1 MIGIVIIIIL
11 LLTLILSVTN
21 FFRMKNIKKENQKN
35 LSLMDLAEFDN
46 LSPKIKEIYKLY
58 VLDAWIKF
66 FNSSLNKSFKI
77 NGLDTYYDNNK
88 DKLIELNNLYLEL
101 AVLSMEKNN
110 NMLNDSFKVFV
121 YNADLD
127 TLIKE
132 AKDMKAQMQIK

>member
-1 MIGIVIIIIL
+1 MIGIVIVIIL

-21 FFRMKNIKKENQKN
+21 FFRMRSIKKEQQKS

-58 VLDAWIKF
+58 VLDAWMKF
-66 FNSSLNKSFKI
+66 FNESLNKSFKI

-101 AVLSMEKNN
+101 AELSMEKNN
-110 NMLNDSFKVFV
+110 NLLNDSFKVFV

-127 TLIKE
+127 NLIKE
-132 AKDMKAQMQIK
+132 AKDVKAQMQIK

>member
-1 MIGIVIIIIL
+1 MIGIVIVIIL

-21 FFRMKNIKKENQKN
+21 FFRMRSIKKEQQKS

-58 VLDAWIKF
+58 VLDAWMKF
-66 FNSSLNKSFKI
+66 FNESLNKSFKI
-77 NGLDTYYDNNK
+77 NGLDTYYDDNK

-101 AVLSMEKNN
+101 AELSMEKNN

-127 TLIKE
+127 KLIKE

>member
-1 MIGIVIIIIL
+1 MIGIVIVIIL

-21 FFRMKNIKKENQKN
+21 FFRMRSIKKEQQKS

-58 VLDAWIKF
+58 VLDAWMKF
-66 FNSSLNKSFKI
+66 FNESLNKSFKI

-101 AVLSMEKNN
+101 AELSMEKNN

-127 TLIKE
+127 KLIKE

>member
-1 MIGIVIIIIL
+1 MIGIVIVIIL

-21 FFRMKNIKKENQKN
+21 FFRMRNIKKEQQKS

-58 VLDAWIKF
+58 VLDAWMKF
-66 FNSSLNKSFKI
+66 CNESLNKSFKI

-101 AVLSMEKNN
+101 AELSMEKNN
-110 NMLNDSFKVFV
+110 NLLNDSFKVFV

-127 TLIKE
+127 KLIKE

>member
-1 MIGIVIIIIL
+1 
-11 LLTLILSVTN
+11 
-21 FFRMKNIKKENQKN
+21 
-35 LSLMDLAEFDN
+35 MDLAEFDN

-58 VLDAWIKF
+58 VLDAWMKF
-66 FNSSLNKSFKI
+66 FNESLNKSFKI

-101 AVLSMEKNN
+101 AELSMEKNN
-110 NMLNDSFKVFV
+110 NLLNDSFKVFV

-127 TLIKE
+127 KLIKE

>member
-1 MIGIVIIIIL
+1 MIGIVIVIIL

-21 FFRMKNIKKENQKN
+21 FFRMRNIKKEQQKG

-58 VLDAWIKF
+58 VLDAWMKF
-66 FNSSLNKSFKI
+66 FNESLNKSFKI

-101 AVLSMEKNN
+101 AELSMEKNN
-110 NMLNDSFKVFV
+110 NLLNDSFKVFV

-127 TLIKE
+127 KLIKE

>member
-1 MIGIVIIIIL
+1 MIGIVIVIIL

-21 FFRMKNIKKENQKN
+21 FFRMRNIKKEQQKS

-58 VLDAWIKF
+58 VLDAWVKF
-66 FNSSLNKSFKI
+66 FNESLNKSFKI
-77 NGLDTYYDNNK
+77 NGLDTYYDDNK
-88 DKLIELNNLYLEL
+88 DKLIELNKIYLEL
-101 AVLSMEKNN
+101 AELSMEKNN
-110 NMLNDSFKVFV
+110 NLLNDSFKVFV

-127 TLIKE
+127 KLIKE

>member
-1 MIGIVIIIIL
+1 MIGIVIVIIL

-21 FFRMKNIKKENQKN
+21 FFRMRNIKKEQQKS

-58 VLDAWIKF
+58 VLDAWMKF
-66 FNSSLNKSFKI
+66 FNESLNKSFKI
-77 NGLDTYYDNNK
+77 NGLDTYYDDNK

-101 AVLSMEKNN
+101 AELSMEKNN

-127 TLIKE
+127 KLIKE